1 MNQPQLSKASRAVI
15 DCFRPRGKF
24 SVMQIRDGKII
35 DVWEDFN
42 VVTDEGLNYLLNA
55 GVTGGS
61 QYTTWYVSIYESNYT
76 PVGSEDGATL
86 GGLLTECQAYDEATR
101 PTYDCITSTA
111 QSTDNT
117 GSRAMFTIND
127 TKTVYGAVLSSG
139 NTKGT
144 YAGSAVLAL
153 AKFSS
158 ARSVVD
164 NDVLA
169 VAYTLNAA

>member
-1 MNQPQLSKASRAVI
+1 MNQPQLSMSAKAVQ

-24 SVMQIRDGKII
+24 NVTQIRDGKII

-61 QYTTWYVSIYESNYT
+61 QILTWYVSIFESNYT
-76 PVGSEDGATL
+76 PVGTETGATL
-86 GGLLTECQAYDEATR
+86 SGLLTECTSYDEATR
-101 PTYDCITSTA
+101 PEFDCITAVAQTTHNTA
-111 QSTDNT
+111 
-117 GSRAMFTIND
+117 SRATFTISA

-139 NTKGT
+139 NTKGVYT
-144 YAGSAVLAL
+144 GSTVLAL
-153 AKFSS
+153 AKFGT

-164 NDVLA
+164 NDILLVS
-169 VAYTLNAA
+169 YTLNAA